1 MVGEENM
8 NLAIIKA
15 GLAKVIEKKGNIP
28 ATKNYEALQTA
39 QNEAKAKKT
48 GVWNTDEKYIEKNTR
63 NVTYFSDTGYN
74 AQKIFE
80 EAKGC
85 KEPLDGIVEYVFNA
99 SFVSVYLS
107 KF

>member
-1 MVGEENM
+1 
-8 NLAIIKA
+8 
-15 GLAKVIEKKGNIP
+15 
-28 ATKNYEALQTA
+28 
-39 QNEAKAKKT
+39 
-48 GVWNTDEKYIEKNTR
+48 
-63 NVTYFSDTGYN
+63 VTYFSDTGYN